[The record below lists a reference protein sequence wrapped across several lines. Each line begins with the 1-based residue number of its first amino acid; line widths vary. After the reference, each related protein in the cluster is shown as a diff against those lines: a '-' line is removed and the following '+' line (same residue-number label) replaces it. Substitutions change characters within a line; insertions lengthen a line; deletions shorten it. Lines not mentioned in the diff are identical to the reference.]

1 MCLTFAFDCA
11 TISTHAKVKVKSE
24 RKEPPTVYIVEWC
37 DHTGQLNQRAFDT
50 KEDAELEAA
59 YLETKFD
66 YVAILWETEI

>member
-1 MCLTFAFDCA
+1 M
-11 TISTHAKVKVKSE
+11 
-24 RKEPPTVYIVEWC
+24 YIVEWC

-59 YLETKFD
+59 YLETKFA

>member
-1 MCLTFAFDCA
+1 MTFAFDCA

-37 DHTGQLNQRAFDT
+37 DHAGQLNQRAFDT

-59 YLETKFD
+59 DLETKFD

>member
-1 MCLTFAFDCA
+1 M
-11 TISTHAKVKVKSE
+11 
-24 RKEPPTVYIVEWC
+24 YIVEWC

-66 YVAILWETEI
+66 YVAILWETEIPFRGSWEATIKTKWRFSYVHFQKIQDP